1 MQVTESENTGL
12 KRTLKVVVGAEEL
25 GAKFSSRLADL
36 KDKVELKG
44 FRKGKVPEAH
54 LKKVYGRSVMSE
66 VLQETIRESS
76 SNALKER
83 KERPA
88 AMPDI
93 SMTEDQSE
101 IEQVLNGKADLT
113 YSMTFEVIPEIKV
126 TDLKAL
132 KIEKLVADVTD
143 ADVDE
148 AMTKIAA
155 RNISYDVEEGRA
167 AEKDDQVTIDYKGLL
182 NGEEFEGGTGEDLA
196 LVIGNASFIPGF
208 EDGLLGI
215 KGGDERTINC
225 TFPKDYQADHLA
237 GKDVVFEVKA
247 KSVGKPG
254 EPKIDDDFAKA
265 LGVEGGLD
273 KLKEII
279 RAQVEQEHQSVAY
292 MHTKKD
298 VLDLLEKSHEFELPP
313 SLVAREF
320 DGIWKEVNERLKQS
334 GKTFEDEDKSEAE
347 QREEYQKIAERRI
360 RLGLVVAEIGDK
372 NNIDVTQDELRQA
385 LVEEARRYPGQEKN
399 VYEYYEKTPG
409 ALDQLRAPLF
419 EDKVIAHILSEAD
432 VKEKSVTREELM
444 KDAQQAQ

>member
-12 KRTLKVVVGAEEL
+12 KRTLKVVVGADEL
-25 GAKFSSRLADL
+25 GAKFSTRLADL

-66 VLQETIRESS
+66 ILQETIRESS
-76 SNALKER
+76 SNAIKER
-83 KERPA
+83 NERPA

-101 IEQVLNGKADLT
+101 IEQVLHGKADLT
-113 YSMTFEVIPEIKV
+113 YSMTFEVIPKIEV

-132 KIEKLVADVTD
+132 KVEKPVAKVTD
-143 ADVDE
+143 ANVDE

-155 RNISYDVEEGRA
+155 RNISYDVEDGRA
-167 AEKDDQVTIDYKGLL
+167 AQMDDQVTIDYKGLL

-208 EDGLLGI
+208 EEGLIGI
-215 KGGDERTINC
+215 KAGDERTINC

-237 GKDVVFEVKA
+237 GKDVVFEVTAKA
-247 KSVGKPG
+247 VGKPG
-254 EPKIDDDFAKA
+254 EPKIDDDFAKG
-265 LGVEGGLD
+265 LGIEEGLD

-279 RAQVEQEHQSVAY
+279 RAQVEQEHQSVAF
-292 MHTKKD
+292 MQTKKQ
-298 VLDLLEKSHEFELPP
+298 VLDTLEKSHDFELPP
-313 SLVAREF
+313 SLVTREF

-399 VYEYYEKTPG
+399 VYEYFEKTPG
-409 ALDQLRAPLF
+409 ALDQLRAPIF
-419 EDKVIAHILSEAD
+419 EDKVITHILSEAD
-432 VKEKSVTREELM
+432 VTEKSVTREELM
-444 KDAQQAQ
+444 KDAEQAQ

>member
-36 KDKVELKG
+36 KGKVQLKG

-66 VLQETIRESS
+66 ILQETIRESS

-88 AMPDI
+88 GQPDI

-113 YSMTFEVIPEIKV
+113 YSMTFEVIPDIKV
-126 TDLKAL
+126 SNLNAVKV
-132 KIEKLVADVTD
+132 EKLVAEVTD

-148 AMTKIAA
+148 ALSKIAA
-155 RNISYDVEEGRA
+155 RNTSYDVEEGRA
-167 AEKDDQVTIDYKGLL
+167 AQTDDQVTIDYKGLI
-182 NGEEFEGGTGEDLA
+182 NGEEFEGGTGQDLA

-208 EDGLLGI
+208 EEGLIGI
-215 KGGDERTINC
+215 KAGDERTINC
-225 TFPKDYQADHLA
+225 TFPEDYQADHLA
-237 GKDVVFEVKA
+237 GKDVVFEVNA
-247 KSVGKPG
+247 KSVGAPG
-254 EPKIDDDFAKA
+254 EAKIDDDFAKS
-265 LGVEGGLD
+265 LGIEEGLD

-279 RAQVEQEHQSVAY
+279 RAQVEQEHQSASY
-292 MHTKKD
+292 MRTKRD
-298 VLDLLEKSHEFELPP
+298 VLDQLEKAHEFELPP
-313 SLVAREF
+313 ALVQREF

-334 GKTFEDEDKSEAE
+334 GKTFEDEGKSEAE
-347 QREEYQKIAERRI
+347 QREDYQKIAERRI
-360 RLGLVVAEIGDK
+360 RLGLVVAEIGDANK
-372 NNIDVTQDELRQA
+372 IDVTQDELRQA
-385 LVEEARRYPGQEKN
+385 LVEETRRYPGQEKH
-399 VYEYYEKTPG
+399 VYEYFEKTPG

-419 EDKVIAHILSEAD
+419 EDKVIAHVLSKAD
-432 VKEKSVTREELM
+432 VKEKNVSREELL
-444 KDAQQAQ
+444 KEAQDTQ